1 MIENTQKQ
9 TADFVKG
16 VATYF
21 RDFLETDFKKRRIP
35 KRSIKFKNE
44 KNFLIGL
51 ALKKYPAFNR
61 KLWKLI
67 NNSFELENS
76 FTVKKEEFKAN
87 IPISLQNLIT
97 KQAEFIDEIIIT

>member
-1 MIENTQKQ
+1 MLDEVNKTGK
-9 TADFVKG
+9 FVKE
-16 VATYF
+16 VASYF

-51 ALKKYPAFNR
+51 TLRKYPDFNK

-67 NNSFELENS
+67 N
-76 FTVKKEEFKAN
+76 
-87 IPISLQNLIT
+87 
-97 KQAEFIDEIIIT
+97 